1 VLCVLVIVLGGNSIV
16 ISRRFLREREVALIY
31 LGGISSDTLARAIGA
46 ERLIVLLPSRL
57 LMGWPVCIEA
67 TSRPLIGS

>member
-1 VLCVLVIVLGGNSIV
+1 MLVIVLGGNSIV

-31 LGGISSDTLARAIGA
+31 VSGTSSDALARAIGA

-57 LMGWPVCIEA
+57 LMDWPVCIEA
-67 TSRPLIGS
+67 TTRPLIG